1 MNVTQIA
8 TRNSGNSTAII
19 YLEGYILIIDYSY
32 IDYLRNNN
40 NNNNSNNSNNNV
52 DYVLQCARDIK
63 FCST

>member
-8 TRNSGNSTAII
+8 TRNSGNSTNTCYI
-19 YLEGYILIIDYSY
+19 YLEGYLLNFTLSY

-40 NNNNSNNSNNNV
+40 NNNV
-52 DYVLQCARDIK
+52 DYVLQCARDIN